1 MVYVF
6 FPFSRSLTVTRVIAA
21 AVTFTEIFGFNLFP
35 VVVGSFVEEQPEVWT
50 TAVSVATT
58 AMAAVFCLSVAIGR
72 TLKVE

>member
-6 FPFSRSLTVTRVIAA
+6 FSFSRSLTVTRVIAA

-50 TAVSVATT
+50 TSVSVA
-58 AMAAVFCLSVAIGR
+58 MAAMVAIFCLSVALGR
-72 TLKVE
+72 TVK